1 MQNTNLMDLDSM
13 FAPSARTALKGA
25 APGTSIE
32 GEIVHR
38 EARQATEY
46 GTGLPAVFPDGTPKK
61 QIMVVIKTNE
71 RDPLDPN
78 DDGERSVWI
87 KNWGN
92 QRKAFTA
99 AMQAAGVKKTSEALA
114 PGNRLKITYVG
125 ETRQTSSKGSW
136 TEKTYEYAI
145 TLQQVAAVDN
155 AFAPQQATT
164 PTPQPVQAAPQTV
177 PQNPAPTATQPEATD
192 SLGRAYQLIGL
203 GVSNE
208 DIAKL
213 TGMNADQVE
222 ALRTQAPF

>member
-1 MQNTNLMDLDSM
+1 MQNTNLMDLDAA
-13 FAPSARTALKGA
+13 FASSARTALKDA

-32 GEIVHR
+32 GEIVRH
-38 EARQATEY
+38 ELRQATEY
-46 GTGLPAVFPDGTPKK
+46 GTGLPAVFANSGQPKM
-61 QIMVVIKTNE
+61 QLMVVIKTSE

-87 KNWGN
+87 KAWGN
-92 QRKAFTA
+92 QRKAFNA
-99 AMQAAGVKKTSEALA
+99 AIQAAGVKKISEALA

-125 ETRQTSSKGSW
+125 ETRQTNGKNNW

-155 AFAPQQATT
+155 AFAPQQA
-164 PTPQPVQAAPQTV
+164 APQTA
-177 PQNPAPTATQPEATD
+177 PQTPAPTATQPEATD